1 LGPILFCIYVDDVS
15 DIIIGNTACKLFAD
29 DIKLYSCVETDG
41 SSSDLDA
48 SLNNLIS
55 WATKWQLK
63 VNLSKCNVMRIGRN
77 SSLAVYDY
85 NSDVIPRVNRV
96 NDLGIVFSTNLDF
109 TEYIN
114 SCISKAFSRSF
125 LVFKGFSCRNSTV
138 LSKAFV
144 TYVRP
149 LLEYNTYIWSPND
162 VGSITKLESVQRRF
176 TKRIPAVA
184 HMSYCDRLKALG
196 LESLEFRRLRYDL
209 VMMYKIVHNLV
220 DLERDALIT
229 ILPSSVTRNSLLKI
243 SKPTSLSS
251 ARCKF
256 LCVRSINVWNFL
268 SEETRAA
275 PSISRFKNSLHSY
288 DLSKFIKCC

>member
-1 LGPILFCIYVDDVS
+1 MCIV
-15 DIIIGNTACKLFAD
+15 GNTACKLFAD
-29 DIKLYSCVETDG
+29 DIKLYSCVETNYG
-41 SSSDLDA
+41 TSGDLDA
-48 SLNNLIS
+48 SLNNLIL
-55 WATKWQLK
+55 WANRWQLK
-63 VNLSKCNVMRIGRN
+63 VKLSKCTVMQIGRN
-77 SSLAVYDY
+77 SSLGVYDY
-85 NSDVIPRVNRV
+85 NSDVIPRVNSV
-96 NDLGIVFSTNLDF
+96 TDLGIVFSTNLDF

-114 SCISKAFSRSF
+114 SCISKAFSRSC
-125 LVFKGFSCRNSTV
+125 LIFKGFSCHNSVV

-149 LLEYNTYIWSPND
+149 LLEYNTYIWSPTD
-162 VGSITKLESVQRRF
+162 VGSITKLERVQRRF

-184 HMSYCDRLKALG
+184 HLSYRDRLEMLG

-229 ILPSSVTRNSLLKI
+229 ITSSSVTRNSLFKI

-256 LCVRSINVWNFL
+256 LCVKSINVWNFL

-275 PSISRFKNSLHSY
+275 PSISRFKNSLYSY
-288 DLSKFIKCC
+288 DLSKFVKCC